1 MVHRTIIDILSMGL
15 RSVLVMEMD
24 LSCSTRKHFLDYFN
38 PTATWSPWSPWT
50 GCSVICGSGTLDRRR
65 ICNKMD
71 PHTSCERIFDKE
83 TVDCERPGCPLANV
97 VSVSASFIGAIL
109 LLGVM
114 GLVAFKYR
122 SAISGPIVRI
132 RNKNSKV
139 AKAEASKIFF
149 IHHETVP
156 IPTQEFV
163 KLMKEKN
170 IPTGKDEYHRL
181 SKADNRMNVLVK
193 SKNDGLAMNRT
204 GSRNRQVEI
213 IQSQGW
219 GVS

>member
-1 MVHRTIIDILSMGL
+1 
-15 RSVLVMEMD
+15 MEMD

-38 PTATWSPWSPWT
+38 PTATWSPWSSWT

-132 RNKNSKV
+132 RNKNSEV

-213 IQSQGW
+213 IQSYEKN
-219 GVS
+219 S